1 MSATF
6 DTHRIIV
13 LAFAGRL
20 ACDYVTCAIGLL
32 RWRAQLDMQ
41 PGDDTDT
48 LRR

>member
-20 ACDYVTCAIGLL
+20 AGDDMTCAIGLL
-32 RWRAQLDMQ
+32 RWRERAGAQAKAEH
-41 PGDDTDT
+41 
-48 LRR
+48 